1 MSTDSPAFI
10 QSAMKSR
17 HLSTVIAATPAAVS
31 AFAAEPENLP
41 KWAAGLA
48 EAEVKREGDLLVM
61 ESPMGQ
67 VTVKFVSF
75 NDFGVLDHDVTLPTG
90 VVVTNPL
97 RVLAHPEGSEV
108 VFTLRQLDMSN
119 EDFERDAAMVVADL
133 ARLKA
138 ILEGHPA

>member
-1 MSTDSPAFI
+1 
-10 QSAMKSR
+10 MKSR

-48 EAEVKREGDLLVM
+48 EAEVKREGDLLVV

>member
-10 QSAMKSR
+10 RSAMKSR
-17 HLSTVIAATPAAVS
+17 HLSTVIAATPAAVY

-48 EAEVKREGDLLVM
+48 EAEVKREGDLLVV

-67 VTVKFVSF
+67 VTVKFVPP
-75 NDFGVLDHDVTLPTG
+75 NDFGVLDHEVTLPTG

-108 VFTLRQLDMSN
+108 VFTLRQLDMSD

>member
-1 MSTDSPAFI
+1 MR
-10 QSAMKSR
+10 SR
-17 HLSTVIAATPAAVS
+17 HVSTVIAATPDDVY

-48 EAEVKREGDLLVM
+48 EAEVKREGDLLVV

-67 VTVKFVSF
+67 VTVKFVPP
-75 NDFGVLDHDVTLPTG
+75 NDFGVLDHEVTLPTG

-108 VFTLRQLDMSN
+108 VFTLRQLDMSD
-119 EDFERDAAMVVADL
+119 EDFERDAAMVMADL
-133 ARLKA
+133 ARLKG

>member
-1 MSTDSPAFI
+1 MS
-10 QSAMKSR
+10 SR
-17 HLSTVIAATPAAVS
+17 HVSTVIAAAPDHVY

-48 EAEVKREGDLLVM
+48 EAEVKRDGDLLVV

-67 VTVKFVSF
+67 VTVKFVPP

-90 VVVTNPL
+90 AVVTNPL

-108 VFTLRQLDMSN
+108 VFTLRQLDMSD

>member
-48 EAEVKREGDLLVM
+48 EAEVKREGDLLVV